1 MKHLKIALLSLLS
14 AMSLVLVKAQ
24 TADEIVNKWMTAMGG
39 REKLASIK
47 SAYMEN
53 ELTIM
58 NNPAS
63 CKTYLLAG
71 KGYKN
76 ETDFGGQIIIDCYTP
91 NGGWNVNPLAGQP
104 KATPMPE
111 SQVKLGSLQLDP
123 AGPLFNYAAKGSK
136 IELLGKEKLN
146 NGSAYKIKLV
156 TAAGAE
162 AMLYISDSSYYII
175 KNVVKMTANGQEFE
189 ISTDLSDYRKTAD
202 GYVMP
207 FSFDTTVPGLSFS
220 ISIKKVEVNKQIDP
234 AIFDM
239 PKS

>member
-63 CKTYLLAG
+63 GKTYLLAG

-76 ETDFGGQIIIDCYTP
+76 ETDFGGQIITDC
-91 NGGWNVNPLAGQP
+91 
-104 KATPMPE
+104 
-111 SQVKLGSLQLDP
+111 
-123 AGPLFNYAAKGSK
+123 
-136 IELLGKEKLN
+136 
-146 NGSAYKIKLV
+146 
-156 TAAGAE
+156 
-162 AMLYISDSSYYII
+162 
-175 KNVVKMTANGQEFE
+175 
-189 ISTDLSDYRKTAD
+189 
-202 GYVMP
+202 
-207 FSFDTTVPGLSFS
+207 
-220 ISIKKVEVNKQIDP
+220 
-234 AIFDM
+234 
-239 PKS
+239 